1 MAISKV
7 VYGTTVLVDLTSDTV
22 DAEHLAKGYT
32 AHDAAGNA
40 VVGTLGEQ
48 QQIRKNLL
56 KGTSDSFTD
65 SSAMIMA
72 AYDTTEPLVV
82 GKTYTIS
89 AYVEKLECSNLDDE
103 GIVPLIIVCDGA
115 GRWQLGMLATRGEVP
130 GFAHMTFTYRQ
141 ISPDLADPNKIYLIN
156 TPDTWDA
163 THVSRFK
170 GVMLVEGGT
179 PSAWAPAEGE
189 NA

>member
-7 VYGTTVLVDLTSDTV
+7 VYGTTTLVDLTSDTV
-22 DAEHLAKGYT
+22 DAAHLSKGYT
-32 AHDAAGNA
+32 AHDAAGNQ

-65 SSAMIMA
+65 SSNMFVAV
-72 AYDTTEPLVV
+72 YDTTEPLVV

-89 AYVEKLECSNLDDE
+89 AYVEKFECSADGMFGVSD
-103 GIVPLIIVCDGA
+103 ISVYDGA
-115 GRWQLGMLATRGEVP
+115 GYWMLGTLMIEGEAPV
-130 GFAHMTFTYRQ
+130 FAHMTFTYRQ
-141 ISPDLADPNKIYLIN
+141 ISPDKADPNKVYLLN
-156 TPDTWDA
+156 TLTGGMNA
-163 THVSRFK
+163 TRVSSFK
-170 GVMLVEGGT
+170 DVMLVEGST

-189 NA
+189 

>member
-7 VYGTTVLVDLTSDTV
+7 VYGTTTLVDLTSDTV
-22 DAEHLAKGYT
+22 DAAHLAKGYT

-65 SSAMIMA
+65 SDHLIVAD
-72 AYDTTEPLVV
+72 YDTTEPLVV

-89 AYVEKLECSNLDDE
+89 AYVEKLECSEN
-103 GIVPLIIVCDGA
+103 GGFGVPLISVCDG
-115 GRWQLGMLATRGEVP
+115 GLFWQLGTLAIKGEAP
-130 GFAHMTFTYRQ
+130 GFAHLTFTYRQ
-141 ISPDLADPNKIYLIN
+141 VSPDTADPNKIYLVN
-156 TPDTWDA
+156 TMFADDEA
-163 THVSRFK
+163 TRASRVK